1 MEEQITGQTV
11 KFPLRAIRIPVAN
24 IAVVQEIA
32 VAVMG
37 KVINSILIPVT
48 MILVR
53 RAMEKDAV
61 LIVTEAGD
69 NDRFI

>member
-1 MEEQITGQTV
+1 M